1 MIVSDFDLKVTAQEK
16 AAKESDTAIV
26 AEIKYDTS
34 WFESNNWI
42 SENATDNKIIKKL
55 DKCKASVWLAADG
68 EIWFRTS
75 PNEIPVKAP
84 ASRARLVLG
93 NMIGEKMKLISGGN
107 EDNPVDISELD
118 LLLVV
123 KDIFDPFRREEF
135 FKSNNA
141 YYRNIFKPTKYMT
154 IVPQQAEEPKAII
167 SLVRHLTGR
176 DHFKWVINWLAFF
189 FTGLKKSQVSLVLR
203 GLQGAGKGILW
214 DEVMQPLFGTEATIQ
229 VNDKALE
236 TNFLGGIVEGRL
248 FFNLDEISHNIASS
262 KKIKNFLKA
271 LVTNRT
277 IIAEKKNKNIEA
289 ETPLF
294 GQILITSNE
303 PYVIEVEPGDRRFTV
318 LMTGDKLSKVD
329 YLGYG
334 NYKTLSTAI
343 KRELPLF
350 ANYLKAYTV
359 DTEMANTALETK
371 EKSALINAT
380 NDKFTMFADAIQ
392 KKDLLFFSDLEEDSL
407 TMYDEIKADFE
418 NNRVCQ
424 PRLKKYFS
432 ELFDE
437 DITAKKLMDRLRAI
451 NPSLFDNDKIKRSNG
466 KKYFNLE

>member
-1 MIVSDFDLKVTAQEK
+1 LISVFRDKVTVGETATK
-16 AAKESDTAIV
+16 KSDTDIV

-42 SENATDNKIIKKL
+42 SENAIDNKIIKKL
-55 DKCKASVWLAADG
+55 DMCKASVWLAADG

-75 PNEIPVKAP
+75 PDEIPVKAP

-154 IVPQQAEEPKAII
+154 IVPQQAEEPKAIL

-176 DHFKWVINWLAFF
+176 DHFEWVINWLAFF

-214 DEVMQPLFGTEATIQ
+214 DEIMQPLFGTEATIQ

-271 LVTNRT
+271 LVT
-277 IIAEKKNKNIEA
+277 K
-289 ETPLF
+289 
-294 GQILITSNE
+294 
-303 PYVIEVEPGDRRFTV
+303 
-318 LMTGDKLSKVD
+318 
-329 YLGYG
+329 
-334 NYKTLSTAI
+334 
-343 KRELPLF
+343 
-350 ANYLKAYTV
+350 
-359 DTEMANTALETK
+359 
-371 EKSALINAT
+371 
-380 NDKFTMFADAIQ
+380 
-392 KKDLLFFSDLEEDSL
+392 
-407 TMYDEIKADFE
+407 
-418 NNRVCQ
+418 
-424 PRLKKYFS
+424 
-432 ELFDE
+432 
-437 DITAKKLMDRLRAI
+437 
-451 NPSLFDNDKIKRSNG
+451 
-466 KKYFNLE
+466 